1 MWEEGRRLRDLEGKT
16 GQWGKDWERTLGG
29 TDSEEELGEENQN
42 LFGGFFL
49 NLTKKYAK
57 TSLVNLL
64 TKSAI
69 KFSTLTDVL
78 WTWILLIVAK

>member
-1 MWEEGRRLRDLEGKT
+1 MRRGEEIKRFRRQDRPVGK
-16 GQWGKDWERTLGG
+16 GLGKNPWG

-78 WTWILLIVAK
+78 WTWIVLIVAK